1 MLNDVHTEIYY
12 KIYNME
18 CIRRERLYYVMKQ
31 KKYLAIWLF
40 ISAFS
45 SIEITHILRNT
56 EIKENMDFLS
66 AGILILILFQDAVS
80 ST

>member
-1 MLNDVHTEIYY
+1 
-12 KIYNME
+12 
-18 CIRRERLYYVMKQ
+18 MKQ

>member
-1 MLNDVHTEIYY
+1 
-12 KIYNME
+12 
-18 CIRRERLYYVMKQ
+18 MKQ
-31 KKYLAIWLF
+31 KKYLTIWLF

-45 SIEITHILRNT
+45 SIEITQILRNT
-56 EIKENMDFLS
+56 EIKENKDFLS